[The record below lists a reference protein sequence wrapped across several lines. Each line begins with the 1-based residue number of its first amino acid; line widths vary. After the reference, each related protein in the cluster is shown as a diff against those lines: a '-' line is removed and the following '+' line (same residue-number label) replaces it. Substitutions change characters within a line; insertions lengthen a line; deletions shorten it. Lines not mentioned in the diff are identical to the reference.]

1 MHVAILF
8 LFQLQVGVPVI
19 EIVCGISMTVNVTDD
34 IIASSATSG
43 GNISLYNVFAEAEIV
58 LENKIKIKTKNKINF
73 FILTSREVVL
83 ISCL

>member
-19 EIVCGISMTVNVTDD
+19 ECVSMTVNVTDD

-43 GNISLYNVFAEAEIV
+43 GNISLYTDVFFAEAEIV

-73 FILTSREVVL
+73 FIPA
-83 ISCL
+83 SC